1 MLYNTT
7 IMHTDIH
14 TKQRETIDPDLLILN
29 GGVLKNYDKNEYVFQ
44 EGGHPHFYYQIVEG
58 KVKMVNEMDDGR
70 DFIQGFFSQGQSFGE
85 PPIFEGSEYPA
96 SAVAVQRSVIIR
108 LNIPSFIQML
118 KDNFEVHW
126 GVTRMLAQRIK
137 MKAASLKE
145 ISSHPP
151 EHRIITVLD
160 GFKKEKLLYSVCLG
174 KIKIEYTRKQIAD
187 MTGLRVETVI
197 RTMRSL
203 HDKKLLA
210 IHKGKVYY

>member
-1 MLYNTT
+1 MQ
-7 IMHTDIH
+7 TDYQ
-14 TKQRETIDPDLLILN
+14 TKHRETINADLLLSN
-29 GGVLKNYDKNEYVFQ
+29 GGVLKSYDKNEYIFK

-70 DFIQGFFSQGQSFGE
+70 DFIQGFFSAGQSFGE

-96 SAVAVQRSVIIR
+96 SAMAVQRSVIIR
-108 LNIPSFIQML
+108 LHIPSFIQML

-126 GVTRMLAQRIK
+126 DITRRLAQRIK
-137 MKAASLKE
+137 MKATSLKE

-151 EHRIITVLD
+151 EHRIMNVLD
-160 GFKKEKLLYSVCLG
+160 GFKKEKLLHTACLG

-197 RTMRSL
+197 RTMRGL
-203 HDKKLLA
+203 QDKKLLA